1 MVSMAINEASRI
13 SRRIFGL
20 GLGGAA
26 FAASMPSIVRAQ
38 SLTRLKMVLNWRYQ
52 GPQGWFFLAEDRGY
66 FREAGL
72 EVVMDQGNGSGAAV
86 GAVASGSYDLGFGD
100 INALIQL
107 VAKGPAGGNTPL
119 AISALYNRPPFT
131 IAVKADGPI
140 KTPKDLEGRTLG
152 GPANDGALK
161 LFPAFAKQ
169 AGVDL
174 AKVQITN
181 MQPNLREQMLQR
193 GQVDG
198 VFGFV
203 NTIRFSAK
211 LVGIDPDKDFRFIN
225 YGDYGMDLYSNAMI
239 ASRKLVNENPG
250 ALRGLLVAINK
261 GLKDTLKDLD
271 ASVEAVAK
279 REPLINK
286 VVEKERLIATLK
298 DEMSHPELAKLGL
311 GDIDDARFAKSI
323 GTVVE
328 ADGLPRSPAPGEVF
342 SRAFLPPAA
351 DRITKLL

>member
-1 MVSMAINEASRI
+1 MPLSPTRRSLMLGAGALSLLASPAI
-13 SRRIFGL
+13 
-20 GLGGAA
+20 
-26 FAASMPSIVRAQ
+26 AQ
-38 SLTRLKMVLNWRYQ
+38 SLLRLKMVLNWRYQ
-52 GPQGWFFLAEDRGY
+52 GPQGWFFLADDRGY

-72 EVVMDQGNGSGAAV
+72 AITIDQGNGSGAAV
-86 GAVASGSYDLGFGD
+86 GVVASGSYDLGFGD

-107 VAKGPAGGNTPL
+107 VARGPAGGATPM
-119 AISALYNRPPFT
+119 AISSTFNRPPFT

-140 KTPKDLEGRTLG
+140 RSPKDLEGRTLG

-161 LFPAFAKQ
+161 LFPAFARMTGID
-169 AGVDL
+169 AT
-174 AKVQITN
+174 KVQITN

-225 YGDYGMDLYSNAMI
+225 YGDHGMDLYSNAI
-239 ASRKLVNENPG
+239 IVARRLVNDNPA
-250 ALRGLLVAINK
+250 ALRGLLRAIDR
-261 GLKDTLKDLD
+261 GLKDTLANPD
-271 ASVEAVAK
+271 AAIDAVAR

-286 VVEKERLIATLK
+286 VVEKERLMATLR
-298 DEMSHPELAKLGL
+298 DEMSHPEIARIGL

-323 GTVVE
+323 GIVVE
-328 ADGLPRSPAPGEVF
+328 ADALPRTPAPNEVF
-342 SRAFLPPAA
+342 NRSFLPPLA
-351 DRITKLL
+351 DRITKLI

>member
-1 MVSMAINEASRI
+1 MTLKLT
-13 SRRIFGL
+13 RRQFGL
-20 GLGGAA
+20 ALGAA
-26 FAASMPSIVRAQ
+26 GLASALPRPALAQ
-38 SLTRLKMVLNWRYQ
+38 SLTKLKMVLNWRYQ

-66 FREAGL
+66 FRDAGL
-72 EVVMDQGNGSGAAV
+72 EIVMDQGNGSGAAV

-107 VAKGPAGGNTPL
+107 VAKGPAGAGTPL

-140 KTPKDLEGRTLG
+140 KTPKDFEGRTLG

-161 LFPAFAKQ
+161 LFPAFAKL
-169 AGVDL
+169 AKIDA

-211 LVGIDPDKDFRFIN
+211 LVGIDPDKEFRFIN
-225 YGDYGMDLYSNAMI
+225 FGDYGMDLYSNAII
-239 ASRKLVNENPG
+239 ASRKLTQENPT
-250 ALRGLLVAINK
+250 ALKGLLKAINR
-261 GLKDTLKDLD
+261 GIADTLKDYD
-271 ASVEAVAK
+271 AAVAAVAK
-279 REPLINK
+279 REPLIN
-286 VVEKERLIATLK
+286 VAVEKERLIATLK
-298 DEMSHPELAKLGL
+298 DEMSHAEMAKIGI
-311 GDIDDARFAKSI
+311 GDVDDARFKTSI
-323 GTVVE
+323 GIVVE
-328 ADGLPRSPAPGEVF
+328 ADGLPRVPAPDEVF
-342 SRAFLPPAA
+342 SRAFLPPLAE
-351 DRITKLL
+351 RITKLI

>member
-1 MVSMAINEASRI
+1 MPLSPTRRSLMLGAGALSLLASPVI
-13 SRRIFGL
+13 
-20 GLGGAA
+20 
-26 FAASMPSIVRAQ
+26 AQ
-38 SLTRLKMVLNWRYQ
+38 SLLRLKMVLNWRYQ
-52 GPQGWFFLAEDRGY
+52 GPQGWFFLADDRGY

-72 EVVMDQGNGSGAAV
+72 AITIDQGNGSGAAV
-86 GAVASGSYDLGFGD
+86 GVVASGSYDLGFGD

-107 VAKGPAGGNTPL
+107 VARGPVGGATPM
-119 AISALYNRPPFT
+119 AISSTFNRPPFT

-140 KTPKDLEGRTLG
+140 RTPRDLEGRTLG

-161 LFPAFAKQ
+161 LFPAFARMTGID
-169 AGVDL
+169 AT
-174 AKVQITN
+174 KVQITN

-225 YGDYGMDLYSNAMI
+225 YGDHGMDLYSNAI
-239 ASRKLVNENPG
+239 IVARRLVNDNPV
-250 ALRGLLVAINK
+250 ALRGLLRAIDR
-261 GLKDTLKDLD
+261 GLKDTLANPD
-271 ASVEAVAK
+271 AAIDAVAR

-286 VVEKERLIATLK
+286 VVEKERLMATLR
-298 DEMSHPELAKLGL
+298 DEMSHPEIARIGL

-323 GTVVE
+323 GIVVE
-328 ADGLPRSPAPGEVF
+328 ADALPRTPAPTEVF
-342 SRAFLPPAA
+342 NRSFLPPLA
-351 DRITKLL
+351 DRITKLI

>member
-1 MVSMAINEASRI
+1 MSDLV
-13 SRRIFGL
+13 SRRAFGL
-20 GLGGAA
+20 GLGATGLAA
-26 FAASMPSIVRAQ
+26 TLPRPAIAQ
-38 SLTRLKMVLNWRYQ
+38 APTRLKMVLNWRYQ
-52 GPQGWFFLAEDRGY
+52 GPQGWFFLAEDKGY
-66 FREAGL
+66 LREAGL
-72 EVVMDQGNGSGAAV
+72 EIVMDQGNGSGAAV

-107 VAKGPAGGNTPL
+107 VARGQAGGPTPL

-161 LFPAFAKQ
+161 LFPAFARL
-169 AGVDL
+169 AGIDA
-174 AKVQITN
+174 AKVQLTN

-225 YGDYGMDLYSNAMI
+225 YGDYGMDLYSNAII
-239 ASRKLVNENPG
+239 ASRKLVTENPN
-250 ALRGLLVAINK
+250 ALRGLLRAIDR
-261 GLKDTLKDLD
+261 GIKDTIANPD
-271 ASVEAVAK
+271 AAIEAVAK

-286 VVEKERLIATLK
+286 AVEKERLIATLR
-298 DEMSHPELAKLGL
+298 DEMSHPELSRIGI

-323 GTVVE
+323 GVVVE
-328 ADGLPRSPAPGEVF
+328 ADGLPRKPAPEEIF
-342 SRAFLPPAA
+342 SRAFLPPLAE
-351 DRITKLL
+351 RVTKLI

>member
-1 MVSMAINEASRI
+1 MPLSPTRRSLMLGAGVLPLLASPAI
-13 SRRIFGL
+13 
-20 GLGGAA
+20 
-26 FAASMPSIVRAQ
+26 AQ
-38 SLTRLKMVLNWRYQ
+38 SLLRLRMVLNWRYQ
-52 GPQGWFFLAEDRGY
+52 GPQGWFFLADDRGY

-72 EVVMDQGNGSGAAV
+72 AVTMDQGNGSGAAV

-107 VAKGPAGGNTPL
+107 VARASAVGATPL
-119 AISALYNRPPFT
+119 GISAMYNRPPFT

-140 KTPKDLEGRTLG
+140 RTPKDLEGRTLG

-161 LFPAFAKQ
+161 LFPAFARM
-169 AGVDL
+169 AGVD
-174 AKVQITN
+174 ATKVQITN

-211 LVGIDPDKDFRFIN
+211 LVGIDPDKDFRFIS
-225 YGDYGMDLYSNAMI
+225 YGDHGMDLYSNAII
-239 ASRKLVNENPG
+239 AARRLVNDNPA
-250 ALRGLLVAINK
+250 ALRGLLRAIDR
-261 GLKDTLKDLD
+261 GLKDTLANPD
-271 ASVEAVAK
+271 AAIDAVAR

-286 VVEKERLIATLK
+286 VVEKERLMATLR
-298 DEMSHPELAKLGL
+298 DEMSHPEIARIGL

-323 GTVVE
+323 GIVVE
-328 ADGLPRSPAPGEVF
+328 ADALPRTPAPTEVF
-342 SRAFLPPAA
+342 NRSFLPPMA
-351 DRITKLL
+351 DRIKKLI

>member
-1 MVSMAINEASRI
+1 MASDEAGRI
-13 SRRIFGL
+13 SRRVFGL
-20 GLGGAA
+20 GLGGTALGSTLPRPA
-26 FAASMPSIVRAQ
+26 IAQ
-38 SLTRLKMVLNWRYQ
+38 SPTRLKMVLNWRYQ

-72 EVVMDQGNGSGAAV
+72 EITMDQGNGSGAAV

-140 KTPKDLEGRTLG
+140 KSPKDFEGRTLG

-169 AGVDL
+169 VGIDP

-193 GQVDG
+193 GQVEG

-211 LVGIDPDKDFRFIN
+211 LVGINPDKDFRFIN
-225 YGDYGMDLYSNAMI
+225 YGDFGMDLYSNAVI

-250 ALRGLLVAINK
+250 ALKGLLAAINK
-261 GLKDTLKDLD
+261 GLKDTLKDPD
-271 ASVEAVAK
+271 AAVDAVAK

-286 VVEKERLIATLK
+286 VIEKERLLATLAE
-298 DEMSHPELAKLGL
+298 EMSHPELAKLGL

-323 GTVVE
+323 GIVVE
-328 ADGLPRSPAPGEVF
+328 ADGLPRSPAPAEVF
-342 SRAFLPPAA
+342 SRAYLPPPA
-351 DRITKLL
+351 DRITKLT